1 MSQVKV
7 KEPADGQWG
16 RQMENGS
23 WTGVVTTLG
32 FLIFV
37 LAFGIVLI
45 VVVCVA
51 IVVVSYISLHQ
62 IKMLYVGGNGGEQ
75 TGRLVDEPGLDRRE
89 GEGHRLLCSL
99 HRFVSSTLS
108 LCLKKFRDNSL
119 ANKKQS
125 FVIILIQ
132 LIS

>member
-1 MSQVKV
+1 MEI

-119 ANKKQS
+119 ANKKQA
-125 FVIILIQ
+125 FVTILIQ

>member
-1 MSQVKV
+1 MEI

-108 LCLKKFRDNSL
+108 LCLKKFRDNSV
-119 ANKKQS
+119 ANKK
-125 FVIILIQ
+125 
-132 LIS
+132 

>member
-1 MSQVKV
+1 MEV

-32 FLIFV
+32 FLALIFV

-45 VVVCVA
+45 VFVCVA
-51 IVVVSYISLHQ
+51 IVVVSYICLHQIIVVSCISLHQ

-75 TGRLVDEPGLDRRE
+75 TGRPVDEPGLDRRE
-89 GEGHRLLCSL
+89 GEGRRLLCCL
-99 HRFVSSTLS
+99 HRFVSLS
-108 LCLKKFRDNSL
+108 LS
-119 ANKKQS
+119 
-125 FVIILIQ
+125 
-132 LIS
+132 